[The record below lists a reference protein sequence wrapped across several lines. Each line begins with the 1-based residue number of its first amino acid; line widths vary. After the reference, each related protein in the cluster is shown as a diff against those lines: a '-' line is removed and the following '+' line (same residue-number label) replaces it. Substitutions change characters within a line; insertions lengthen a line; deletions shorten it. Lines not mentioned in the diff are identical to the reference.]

1 MSNLLGCQTP
11 YAVLWKEPR
20 SKQKFGPY
28 CAHLNSYGKLE
39 LNHSVPHHVVC
50 LCFGVWFCLH
60 SARKEI
66 EGQGTNSCSC
76 SEGKAKL
83 ATSDTTSMTM
93 TKGVPDLPHPQP
105 LEHTGARQARAGPH
119 DDDPLPLFSPSQLV
133 EVDGYL
139 CIILSAEGASNG
151 DQLLHVDYLGGSR

>member
-1 MSNLLGCQTP
+1 M
-11 YAVLWKEPR
+11 VLFAFRPE
-20 SKQKFGPY
+20 G
-28 CAHLNSYGKLE
+28 N
-39 LNHSVPHHVVC
+39 
-50 LCFGVWFCLH
+50 
-60 SARKEI
+60 RK
-66 EGQGTNSCSC
+66 GLQGTNFCSC
-76 SEGKAKL
+76 SVGKAKL